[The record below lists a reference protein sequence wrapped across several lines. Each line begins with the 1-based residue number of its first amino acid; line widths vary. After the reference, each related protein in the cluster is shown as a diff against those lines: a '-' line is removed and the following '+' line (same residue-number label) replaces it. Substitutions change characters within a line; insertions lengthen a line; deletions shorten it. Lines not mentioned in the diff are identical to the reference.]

1 MNTLLHPRIGVAAN
15 DRLDA
20 WDAEGGACGVAARA
34 PGSMDSAGPA
44 TRRLLIER
52 LGGALLDEWHAL
64 PTPWRRAIY
73 MRAVAREA
81 ATGDPAPLKR
91 SLARLLHD
99 RQPRR

>member
-1 MNTLLHPRIGVAAN
+1 MNDLLYPRIGVAAN

-20 WDAEGGACGVAARA
+20 WDAEGGSSGVAAEG
-34 PGSMDSAGPA
+34 PGSAARAGPA
-44 TRRLLIER
+44 TEGMLLER
-52 LGGALLDEWHAL
+52 LGAALLDEWHAL

-99 RQPRR
+99 HQPRR